1 MAVWADLPIEICC
14 FIFKAL
20 TRDLVQWRSDTRNR
34 MAQQEPLEERYTLT
48 RYSCVCKAW
57 QPFFEKLI
65 YRQLIIDQKAISWF
79 ARMDRRHRGHVEHI
93 WLKIYLHRYDCS
105 ACMWPEPSFQDFNSR
120 IVGRHVR
127 QVFIILHRWGL
138 GQGSVQR
145 QPSLEISAHSMSDM
159 EHVFMYTTFFET
171 NINATGN
178 LKLLD
183 PSVTARNLVGVVP
196 RAFEPTIESL
206 DRIFGY
212 LQPSPVGLPRVENSK
227 SVTIRR
233 QTRQRL
239 SPYYLMAVF
248 DNLPHLERLHYETW
262 REFLPDF
269 SGRYVFD
276 PSE

>member
-1 MAVWADLPIEICC
+1 M
-14 FIFKAL
+14 
-20 TRDLVQWRSDTRNR
+20 
-34 MAQQEPLEERYTLT
+34 
-48 RYSCVCKAW
+48 
-57 QPFFEKLI
+57 
-65 YRQLIIDQKAISWF
+65 
-79 ARMDRRHRGHVEHI
+79 
-93 WLKIYLHRYDCS
+93 
-105 ACMWPEPSFQDFNSR
+105 
-120 IVGRHVR
+120 
-127 QVFIILHRWGL
+127 
-138 GQGSVQR
+138 QR

-183 PSVTARNLVGVVP
+183 PSVTAKNLVGVVP

-212 LQPSPVGLPRVENSK
+212 LQPSPVGLPRVEKMK
-227 SVTIRR
+227 SVIIRR

-239 SPYYLMAVF
+239 SPHFLMGVF
-248 DNLPHLERLHYETW
+248 DNLPDLERLHYETW

-276 PSE
+276 SSE